1 MRKIVLPIEI
11 EALEDGR
18 FLAICDVIQGCH
30 AEGDTVG
37 EAIEN
42 VEDAA
47 RILLEVRK
55 EDGLPLP
62 EGLDDFDSATLIKAQ
77 VVVTLPE

>member
-1 MRKIVLPIEI
+1 MRKLILPIEI
-11 EALEDGR
+11 ESLEDGR
-18 FLAICDVIQGCH
+18 FLAVCDVIQGCH

-47 RILLEVRK
+47 RVLLELRK
-55 EDGLPLP
+55 EHGLPLP
-62 EGLDDFDSATLIKAQ
+62 EELEDFSASTTIKAQ
-77 VVVTLPE
+77 IVVALPE

>member
-11 EALEDGR
+11 ESLEEGG
-18 FLAICDVIQGCH
+18 FLAVCDAIQGCH

-37 EAIEN
+37 EALENIED
-42 VEDAA
+42 VA
-47 RILLEVRK
+47 RVILELRK
-55 EDGLPLP
+55 EKGLPVP
-62 EGLDDFDSATLIKAQ
+62 DELDDFEFAPIKAE